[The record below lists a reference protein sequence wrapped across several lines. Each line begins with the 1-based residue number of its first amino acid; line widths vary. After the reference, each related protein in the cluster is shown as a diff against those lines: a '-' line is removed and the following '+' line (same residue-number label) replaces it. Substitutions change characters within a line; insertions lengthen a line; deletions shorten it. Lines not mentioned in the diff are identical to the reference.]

1 MSIWD
6 RGSIELLL
14 EMKCQLIHFGNTSIQ
29 TSVIPIP
36 KYLHHIVRREE
47 LENASNKRYVQRC
60 KLFWRVPRWWL
71 KPRGLTSSFVPSY
84 PFPSLPFTP
93 SPPPPIL
100 SLSFIFV
107 TRFERKVFWKE
118 ILRAV
123 SMRSSSYPLGRSKK
137 NSFFSYK
144 LPSYLEWL
152 PLPEPENNQS
162 LCILCIHTTF
172 LMSHLQSDAAKSSR
186 QTRNWMKLIG
196 AEWSKP
202 SLNFHPR
209 HKELICYLH
218 FDHCPCVFFVMGL
231 HPTTSP

>member
-6 RGSIELLL
+6 RGSILL

-47 LENASNKRYVQRC
+47 LENAPNKRYVQRC

-137 NSFFSYK
+137 ILFFYTNFQATSSDHRFQNLRTTK
-144 LPSYLEWL
+144 VF
-152 PLPEPENNQS
+152 
-162 LCILCIHTTF
+162 CILCIHTTF

>member
-84 PFPSLPFTP
+84 PFPSLPTFSP
-93 SPPPPIL
+93 S
-100 SLSFIFV
+100 SDSFIVVYFCN
-107 TRFERKVFWKE
+107 T
-118 ILRAV
+118 LRTEGLLEGDTAGRLYAFIIIPTWAV
-123 SMRSSSYPLGRSKK
+123 KK
-137 NSFFSYK
+137 NSFFLYK
-144 LPSYLEWL
+144 LPSYLEWS